1 MERVSTVQVEEEV
14 GEAGISLIYIWS
26 WFLLVG
32 GGGGEEGDE
41 GVGCV
46 VGRPLRVMFF
56 YFELSSSRVVGKS
69 PSTESSTY
77 RVAIAP

>member
-56 YFELSSSRVVGKS
+56 LLRIEFESSSRKKS
-69 PSTESSTY
+69 EY
-77 RVAIAP
+77 RVE